1 MDYGLSHKQSL
12 YLHPLII
19 EMNKFHGTGVAIV
32 TPFQADGKI
41 DYPGLGDL
49 INYLIDG
56 GIDYIVSLG
65 TTGESATLSTE
76 ERKTVWAFTAKA
88 VNGRVA
94 LVAGIGGNNT
104 ADLVEQLKQFD
115 ITGYDA
121 ILSASPHYNKPT
133 QEGIYQHYKMIAEN
147 APLPVILYNVPSRT
161 GSNVNAATVVRLA
174 RDFKNIIGIKEASGN
189 FDQINQI
196 MRDKPEHFLMI
207 SGDDPVTL
215 PMIALGA
222 VGMISVTGNALPRQS
237 SDMVRQCLAGD
248 FKSAQRGHSALI
260 DFTRLMFVEGSP
272 AGVKTAL
279 KSLGIC
285 GDTLR
290 LPLVQ
295 VSDNTAASIIAETKK
310 LAK

>member
-1 MDYGLSHKQSL
+1 
-12 YLHPLII
+12 
-19 EMNKFHGTGVAIV
+19 MNKFYGTGVAMV
-32 TPFQADGKI
+32 TPFQADGQV
-41 DYPGLGDL
+41 DYDALGKL

-56 GIDYIVSLG
+56 GLEYLVSLG
-65 TTGESATLSTE
+65 TTGESATLNNE
-76 ERKTVWAFTAKA
+76 ERKKVWAFTAKA
-88 VNGRVA
+88 VNGRIG

-104 ADLVEQLKQFD
+104 LEVVEQIKRFD

-133 QEGIYQHYKMIAEN
+133 QEGIYQHYKAIAEN
-147 APLPVILYNVPSRT
+147 SPLPIILYNVPSRT
-161 GSNVNAATVVRLA
+161 GSNINADTVVRLA
-174 RDFKNIIGIKEASGN
+174 HDFKNIIGIKEASGN

-196 MRDKPEHFLMI
+196 MRDKPESFLMI

-215 PMIALGA
+215 PMMALGG
-222 VGMISVTGNALPRQS
+222 VGVISVTGNALPRQT
-237 SDMVRQCLAGD
+237 SDMVRLCLAGD
-248 FKSAQRGHSALI
+248 FKAAQKIHSKLI

-279 KSLGIC
+279 KCLNIC

-295 VSDNTAASIIAETKK
+295 VSGPTAEKINAETRKFI
-310 LAK
+310 